1 MILLSQLKDFRK
13 YIDVPDEE
21 YVMLVRDLVK
31 YFPIRRGLTDVLFRK
46 PAKYVKAVDHID
58 LDIPRGKIFSLVGES
73 GCGKTTTGMTLIRLY
88 DPTGGSILFRPK
100 ESTLE
105 ELKKVSNNSIND
117 VDGYIDVSK
126 LSSKYIKPLRKDM
139 QIVFQDPY
147 SSLNPA
153 YRVYNILEEPLK
165 VHGIGGS
172 DEERREMVYK
182 ALEEVKLVP
191 AEDIASRFPHMLS
204 GGQRQRVVVA
214 RALLLDPNFIVAD
227 EPIAMIDVSLRAE
240 ILLSLID
247 LKKKHN
253 ISILFITHDLT
264 IAENIS
270 DYIAVMYLGKIVEL
284 GEVDKII
291 KNPLHPYT
299 KALIKAIPVPDPS
312 MRHKLKDIWIKGEV
326 PNAVDIPS
334 GCRFHPRCMAYE
346 EHPEIRELCRTE
358 EPHLIEVEKGH
369 YAACWLYK

>member
-1 MILLSQLKDFRK
+1 MSLLKDFKR

-21 YVMLVRDLVK
+21 YVMLVRDLTK
-31 YFPIRRGLTDVLFRK
+31 YFPIRRGITDVIFRR
-46 PAKYVKAVDHID
+46 PQRYVRAVDHID
-58 LDIPRGKIFSLVGES
+58 LDIPRGKIISLVGES

-88 DPTGGSILFRPK
+88 DPTGGAILFRPK

-105 ELKKVSNNSIND
+105 ELRKISNNSIED
-117 VDGYIDVSK
+117 VDGYVDISTI
-126 LSSKYIKPLRKDM
+126 SSKYLKPLRKDM

-165 VHGIGGS
+165 VHGIGES
-172 DEERREMVYK
+172 DDERRDMIYK

-204 GGQRQRVVVA
+204 GGQRQRVVLA
-214 RALLLDPNFIVAD
+214 RALLLNPKFIVAD

-240 ILLSLID
+240 ILLSLLD
-247 LKKKHN
+247 LKERHN

-264 IAENIS
+264 IAGNIS
-270 DYIAVMYLGKIVEL
+270 DYIAVMYLGKVVEI
-284 GEVDKII
+284 GEVDKLV

-299 KALIKAIPVPDPS
+299 KALMKAIPVPDPS
-312 MRHKLKDIWIKGEV
+312 MRRKLKDIWIKGEV
-326 PNAVDIPS
+326 PDAVNIPS
-334 GCRFHPRCMAYE
+334 GCRFHPRCRAYD
-346 EHPEIRELCRTE
+346 EHPEVRDMCRRE
-358 EPHLIEVEKGH
+358 EPHLIEAEKGH
-369 YAACWLYK
+369 YVSCWLYK